1 MRSRRHA
8 LKTRLP
14 LGKGPDTLTNLF
26 AITDVAAI
34 TEEIIDGVFV
44 GQVYEDI
51 GSSGISD
58 GLPGSSKHPERR
70 LNFGAAAGGRRSAVK
85 DVELVLD
92 IAPDDYTFTTQPGA
106 LKRVSRATQ
115 IPQSKGY
122 PLFFK
127 LVFCIEMLLV

>member
-14 LGKGPDTLTNLF
+14 LGNGSDTITNLF
-26 AITDVAAI
+26 AITDVAAVA
-34 TEEIIDGVFV
+34 EEIIDGVFV

-51 GSSGISD
+51 GSSGIAD
-58 GLPGSSKHPERR
+58 GVPGSSKHPERR
-70 LNFGAAAGGRRSAVK
+70 LNSGAAAGSRRSAVK

-127 LVFCIEMLLV
+127 LVFCSEMLLV